1 MDDLAAAAA
10 VLAMTV
16 ESESDDGL
24 ELEDCRGCSSDN
36 MSAQPEMEIS
46 DVDKENLNHFPMD
59 QRIGAEVPK
68 VMASVCGLN
77 FSHSASTTGRLGGGC
92 VPKCAWSP
100 VSLAPSHV
108 SSTAPWHTEA
118 VLCAV
123 IRTKVH

>member
-68 VMASVCGLN
+68 VMLMASVCGLN

-92 VPKCAWSP
+92 VAGRRG
-100 VSLAPSHV
+100 ARG
-108 SSTAPWHTEA
+108 A
-118 VLCAV
+118 
-123 IRTKVH
+123 

>member
-68 VMASVCGLN
+68 VISRQRASSLEIPAMRAADNHCY
-77 FSHSASTTGRLGGGC
+77 TT
-92 VPKCAWSP
+92 
-100 VSLAPSHV
+100 
-108 SSTAPWHTEA
+108 
-118 VLCAV
+118 
-123 IRTKVH
+123 

>member
-59 QRIGAEVPK
+59 QRIGAEPEVPK
-68 VMASVCGLN
+68 VMRKSCVLRM
-77 FSHSASTTGRLGGGC
+77 SITPSRL
-92 VPKCAWSP
+92 
-100 VSLAPSHV
+100 
-108 SSTAPWHTEA
+108 
-118 VLCAV
+118 
-123 IRTKVH
+123 

>member
-1 MDDLAAAAA
+1 MSSAGGAPCSRPLDTSSGDMDDLAAAAA

-59 QRIGAEVPK
+59 QRIGAEVPN
-68 VMASVCGLN
+68 VSMQTRNDAMDDMNAEDQESDSSDSDASDV
-77 FSHSASTTGRLGGGC
+77 
-92 VPKCAWSP
+92 
-100 VSLAPSHV
+100 
-108 SSTAPWHTEA
+108 E
-118 VLCAV
+118 
-123 IRTKVH
+123 